1 MNNVFPTELLKN
13 RIKELETN
21 FEFENY
27 KFSEDI
33 DFASKLK
40 GFFSYEEFRRSG
52 RTFLLLR
59 VLIEISIE
67 NDTPINLYDHHNI
80 FNKRNDI
87 RYIIK
92 DVLDW
97 YSKQGI
103 LIRIIDNRQSE
114 QISFKLTDGFNNYTR
129 IRINQYVPKI
139 EKPREFSKLLLII

>member
-1 MNNVFPTELLKN
+1 MNVFPTTELQNRLNELKE
-13 RIKELETN
+13 ELDLMES
-21 FEFENY
+21 Y

-40 GFFSYEEFRRSG
+40 GFFSYEQFRRSG

-67 NDTPINLYDHHNI
+67 NDTPINLYDHNNI

-87 RYIIK
+87 RYIVR

-103 LIRIIDNRQSE
+103 LIRVIDNRQSE
-114 QISFKLTDGFNNYTR
+114 QISFKLDDGFNNYSL